1 MKVQLDCGS
10 SLDLGEISESQGKRV
25 KSQKYLAK
33 KKALLVKS
41 IRLPGSISVKPA
53 SQMKGLWGVREEE
66 ELCPTLCCPVTK
78 AREVQVK
85 IHGGKPAAVLPP
97 RKVVI

>member
-1 MKVQLDCGS
+1 MKVQLDRGP

-41 IRLPGSISVKPA
+41 MIARQYICKASISDERLMGCEGRGRTVPY
-53 SQMKGLWGVREEE
+53 L
-66 ELCPTLCCPVTK
+66 
-78 AREVQVK
+78 
-85 IHGGKPAAVLPP
+85 VLSCY
-97 RKVVI
+97 